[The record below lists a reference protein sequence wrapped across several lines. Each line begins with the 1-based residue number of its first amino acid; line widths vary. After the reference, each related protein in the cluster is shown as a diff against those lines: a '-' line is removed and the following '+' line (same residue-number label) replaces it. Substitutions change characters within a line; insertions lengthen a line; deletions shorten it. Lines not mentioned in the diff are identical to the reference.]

1 MTGSEVVQM
10 KKAMNMA
17 MELLGHKLR
26 FGFQIKPDGRESLEK
41 RNDKIV
47 RDFKQGYSIG
57 RLAEKYNLT
66 ENRIS
71 QVLTEFGARR
81 PKWRKMT
88 PATRRKIFQL
98 EKKGLS
104 KAEIG
109 RKIGVSR
116 ERVRQILQQ
125 GV

>member
-1 MTGSEVVQM
+1 M
-10 KKAMNMA
+10 KKAISMA
-17 MELLGHKLR
+17 MELLGHKMR
-26 FGFQIKPDGRESLEK
+26 FGFQIKPNGYDALK
-41 RNDKIV
+41 RRNAKVV
-47 RDFKQGYSIG
+47 RDYDQGYTIR

-71 QVLTEFGARR
+71 QVLTAFGARK

-88 PATRRKIFQL
+88 KETRRTIFQL

-109 RKIGVSR
+109 RKVGVSR
-116 ERVRQILQQ
+116 ERVRQILQTEA
-125 GV
+125 

>member
-1 MTGSEVVQM
+1 M
-10 KKAMNMA
+10 KKAVNMA
-17 MELLGHKLR
+17 LGLLGHRLR
-26 FGFQIKPDGRESLEK
+26 IGFQIRPDDKESLDK
-41 RNDKIV
+41 RNEKIV
-47 RDFKQGYSIG
+47 RDFKQGYSVV
-57 RLAEKYNLT
+57 RLAGKYSLT

-81 PKWRKMT
+81 PKWRKMSSE
-88 PATRRKIFQL
+88 TRRKIFML

-125 GV
+125 GA

>member
-1 MTGSEVVQM
+1 M
-10 KKAMNMA
+10 KKAVNMA
-17 MELLGHKLR
+17 LGLLGHKLR
-26 FGFQIKPDGRESLEK
+26 IGFQIRPDDRESLER

-47 RDFKQGYSIG
+47 RDFKQGYAIG
-57 RLAEKYNLT
+57 RLADKYDLT

-88 PATRRKIFQL
+88 PETRRKIFLL
-98 EKKGLS
+98 EKRGLS

-125 GV
+125 GI

>member
-1 MTGSEVVQM
+1 M
-10 KKAMNMA
+10 
-17 MELLGHKLR
+17 
-26 FGFQIKPDGRESLEK
+26 
-41 RNDKIV
+41 
-47 RDFKQGYSIG
+47 

-71 QVLTEFGARR
+71 QVLTEFGARS

-88 PATRRKIFQL
+88 PETRRKIFLL

-125 GV
+125 EG

>member
-1 MTGSEVVQM
+1 M
-10 KKAMNMA
+10 KKAVNMA

-26 FGFQIKPDGRESLEK
+26 FGFQIKPDDRESLDK
-41 RNDKIV
+41 RNEKII
-47 RDFKQGYSIG
+47 RDFKQGYSIV

-88 PATRRKIFQL
+88 PETRRRIFQL
-98 EKKGLS
+98 EKKGFS

-125 GV
+125 GA

>member
-1 MTGSEVVQM
+1 M
-10 KKAMNMA
+10 KKAVNMA
-17 MELLGHKLR
+17 LGLLGHKLR
-26 FGFQIKPDGRESLEK
+26 IGFQIRPDDRESLER

-47 RDFKQGYSIG
+47 RDYKQGYSII
-57 RLAEKYNLT
+57 RLADKYDLT

-81 PKWRKMT
+81 PKWRKMK
-88 PATRRKIFQL
+88 PETRKQIFQL
-98 EKKGLS
+98 EKKGMS

-125 GV
+125 GI

>member
-1 MTGSEVVQM
+1 M
-10 KKAMNMA
+10 KKTMNMVLR
-17 MELLGHKLR
+17 LLGHRLG
-26 FGFQIKPDGRESLEK
+26 FGFQIRPDYRESLER
-41 RNDKIV
+41 RNDSIV
-47 RDFKQGYSIG
+47 RDFKQGYTIN
-57 RLAEKYNLT
+57 RLAGKYDLT

-71 QVLTEFGARR
+71 QVLIEFGAHK

-88 PATRRKIFQL
+88 PEARRLIFLL
-98 EKKGLS
+98 EKNGLS

-125 GV
+125 